1 MRRLI
6 AALVLAALGA
16 AAPAADL
23 APPAASVGPGVNLAG
38 TPVEW
43 LQADIE
49 RTYDALPPAPAGRFA
64 VRVDAAD
71 DLVVSGEAGGRL
83 HLLYRMNFNQVAE
96 GWSWQP
102 QADPAV
108 ADYYRFK
115 FLPLGTRVREQ
126 GAPYV
131 QEDLP
136 GRPREV
142 KRVWQYDY
150 FFAFD
155 NPYDFFA
162 RPTVEDDAGFV
173 AEVTV
178 APERVKDLQ
187 QAGRIGMLALGHF
200 AEAGRAESTTFWK
213 ATDGKPVDMTLKN
226 RYLLGKLDEVWFV
239 DTVGG
244 EVLARLTPRGSP
256 R

>member
-16 AAPAADL
+16 TAPAADL
-23 APPAASVGPGVNLAG
+23 VPRAAGAGVELAVTPG
-38 TPVEW
+38 EW

-49 RTYDALPPAPAGRFA
+49 RTYDALPPVPAGRFA
-64 VRVDAAD
+64 VWVDTAD
-71 DLVVSGEAGGRL
+71 DLAVSGEPDGRIR
-83 HLLYRMNFNQVAE
+83 LLYRMNFNQVAE

-131 QEDLP
+131 QEDMP

-173 AEVTV
+173 AEITV
-178 APERVKDLQ
+178 SPERAKDLQ
-187 QAGRIGMLALGHF
+187 QAGRIGMLALGRF
-200 AEAGRAESTTFWK
+200 AEQGRAESTTFWK
-213 ATDGKPVDMTLKN
+213 ATDGKPVDLTLKN
-226 RYLLGKLDEVWFV
+226 RYLLGKLEEVWFV
-239 DTVGG
+239 DSVGG
-244 EVLARLTPRGSP
+244 EVLARLTPRGAP